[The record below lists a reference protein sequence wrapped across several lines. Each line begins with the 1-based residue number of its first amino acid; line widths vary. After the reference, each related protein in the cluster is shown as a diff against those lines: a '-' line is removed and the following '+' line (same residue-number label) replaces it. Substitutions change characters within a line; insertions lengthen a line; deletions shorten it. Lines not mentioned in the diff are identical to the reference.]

1 MTSHLTSST
10 DETPEE
16 IDDDEEWDRSDL
28 PPRRQARAV
37 ALQVLFELDMTQH
50 DPEDVLGWAL
60 DESTLAPA
68 GVAFTRRLV
77 GGVRAHQQALDDRIR
92 QLAPAWPLHQL
103 AVVDRNLLRV
113 ATFEITIEK
122 EISPKVAIN
131 EAVELAKLFGSES
144 SPRFVNGVLGS
155 VVETEDR
162 EHDE

>member
-1 MTSHLTSST
+1 
-10 DETPEE
+10 
-16 IDDDEEWDRSDL
+16 
-28 PPRRQARAV
+28 
-37 ALQVLFELDMTQH
+37 MTQH

-60 DESTLAPA
+60 DESPLAPT
-68 GVAFTRRLV
+68 GEAFARRLV
-77 GGVRAHQQALDDRIR
+77 VGVKAHQQALDDRIR

-113 ATFEITIEK
+113 ATFEIMIEK
-122 EISPKVAIN
+122 RISPKVAIN

-162 EHDE
+162 ERE